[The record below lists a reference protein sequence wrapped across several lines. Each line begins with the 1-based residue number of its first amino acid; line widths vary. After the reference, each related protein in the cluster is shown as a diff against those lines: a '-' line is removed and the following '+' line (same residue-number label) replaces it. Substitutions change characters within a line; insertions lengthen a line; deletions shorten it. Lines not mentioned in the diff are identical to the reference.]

1 MLLCCIAPMH
11 TRSKRHTNKTKYMNM
26 YISLIFY
33 CPAVPCPTRVSALE
47 TSYAAETSVM
57 MASDDGKEEEWLE
70 PHARAYQLNEC
81 RQYVYH

>member
-1 MLLCCIAPMH
+1 MSVHLLFCG
-11 TRSKRHTNKTKYMNM
+11 
-26 YISLIFY
+26 
-33 CPAVPCPTRVSALE
+33 PAVPCATRVSALE

-81 RQYVYH
+81 RQHVYHSY